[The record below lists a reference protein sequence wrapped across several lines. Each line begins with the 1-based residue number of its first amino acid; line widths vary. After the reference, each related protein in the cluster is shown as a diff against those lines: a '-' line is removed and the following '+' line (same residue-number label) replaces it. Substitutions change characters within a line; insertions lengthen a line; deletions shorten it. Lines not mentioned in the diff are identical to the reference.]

1 MSLLADF
8 HFLRPAWLLLLLPA
22 LALAVLVARARRRSG
37 SWQTVISPALLPYLL
52 EDGAG
57 PRRPRSGGKGP
68 LVPLLIA
75 AWCLATVAAAGP
87 SWVRQPLPVLQKQDA
102 LVVILDLSY
111 SLWAEDLAPSRIDRT
126 RRKLLDLLDRR
137 EEGQTA
143 LVAYAGDAHV
153 VTPLTD
159 DAPTIAN
166 LLPALDPGMMPLPGA
181 DAAAA
186 VEAALA
192 LLDAA
197 AVGSGR
203 LLLVT
208 DAIEPGE
215 VPAITGL
222 LEGRDVTLSVLG
234 VGTPEG
240 APIPLPEGGFLKRDD
255 GSIVIPGLP
264 EAALEALA
272 RRSGGRYRRIA
283 IDDSD
288 LAALT
293 AAAPGPGEN
302 TETDRRAE
310 GWVDMAHWFLLPLV
324 PLAAFAFRRGLVAAL
339 APVALAPLALTL
351 LLPAAPARADL
362 WDDLWLTPDQQG
374 ARALA
379 AGEAERAAK
388 TFRDPAWQGTAA
400 YRAGDYA
407 TAIDRFSGDDADAWY
422 NRASALARAGRL
434 QESIEAYE
442 RSLAL
447 APERQDAQDNLALV
461 KSLRDRQEQE
471 RQQSGGNDER
481 GQPQPGSDPGQ
492 QGQQG
497 RQPGQQDPGAS
508 EGSEPGDNQRDEA
521 SEQPGDSPSPGQP
534 GDNEQQGQAAG
545 DEGDAG
551 NAAESLEQPGAEA
564 GEAMAERMAED
575 MAEDIEA
582 QQAMQQWL
590 RRVPDDPSG
599 LLREKFRYESRQR
612 QRRGEERDNGKIW

>member
-1 MSLLADF
+1 MSVLADF
-8 HFLRPAWLLLLLPA
+8 HFLRPAWLLLFLPA
-22 LALAVLVARARRRSG
+22 LVLALLVARARRRSG
-37 SWQTVISPALLPYLL
+37 SWQAVISPALLPYLL
-52 EDGAG
+52 EDGD
-57 PRRPRSGGKGP
+57 RPRHRSARRGS
-68 LVPLLIA
+68 LVPMLLVV
-75 AWCLATVAAAGP
+75 WGLATIASAGP

-126 RRKLLDLLDRR
+126 RRKLLDLLERR

-181 DAAAA
+181 DAPAA

-208 DAIEPGE
+208 DAIELGE

-240 APIPLPEGGFLKRDD
+240 APIPLPDGGFLKRDD

-264 EAALEALA
+264 EAELEALA

-293 AAAPGPGEN
+293 AAAPGPGD
-302 TETDRRAE
+302 TAETDRRAE

-339 APVALAPLALTL
+339 TPVALAPLALTL
-351 LLPAAPARADL
+351 LLPAPPARADL
-362 WDDLWLTPDQQG
+362 WRDLWLTPDQQG

-379 AGEAERAAK
+379 DGDAERAAK
-388 TFRDPAWQGTAA
+388 TFEDPAWQGTAA

-407 TAIDRFSGDDADAWY
+407 TAIDRFSGRDDADAWY
-422 NRASALARAGRL
+422 NRANALARAGRL
-434 QESIEAYE
+434 EESIDAYE

-447 APERQDAQDNLALV
+447 APERQDARDNLELV
-461 KSLRDRQEQE
+461 KSLRDRQEQK
-471 RQQSGGNDER
+471 RQQGGGDNAQ
-481 GQPQPGSDPGQ
+481 GQPPSGSEPGQ
-492 QGQQG
+492 QGQD
-497 RQPGQQDPGAS
+497 PGQRDPGDPEGNDPGDSQQGA
-508 EGSEPGDNQRDEA
+508 GSEPPGNPPSQ
-521 SEQPGDSPSPGQP
+521 EQPGESG
-534 GDNEQQGQAAG
+534 QQGRADS
-545 DEGDAG
+545 DEGEAG
-551 NAAESLEQPGAEA
+551 NAAQSLEQPGAEA
-564 GEAMAERMAED
+564 GEAMAEQMARD
-575 MAEDIEA
+575 MADDIEA

-612 QRRGEERDNGKIW
+612 QRRGEERNNGKIW

>member
-8 HFLRPAWLLLLLPA
+8 HFLRPAWLLLLVPA
-22 LALAVLVARARRRSG
+22 LALALLVARARRRSG
-37 SWQTVISPALLPYLL
+37 SWQAVISPALLPYLL
-52 EDGAG
+52 EEGAG
-57 PRRPRSGGKGP
+57 PQRRGP
-68 LVPLLIA
+68 LVPLLVA
-75 AWCLATVAAAGP
+75 AWALAAVAAAGP

-126 RRKLLDLLDRR
+126 RRKLLDLLERR

-181 DAAAA
+181 DAPAA

-208 DAIEPGE
+208 DAIEAGE

-264 EAALEALA
+264 EAELQGLA

-293 AAAPGPGEN
+293 ADAPGPGESA
-302 TETDRRAE
+302 ETDRRAE

-339 APVALAPLALTL
+339 TPVALAPLALTL
-351 LLPAAPARADL
+351 LLPAPPARADL
-362 WDDLWLTPDQQG
+362 WSDLWLTPDQQG

-379 AGEAERAAK
+379 DGDAERAAK
-388 TFRDPAWQGTAA
+388 TFEDPAWQGTAA

-407 TAIDRFSGDDADAWY
+407 TAIDRFSGRDDADAWY
-422 NRASALARAGRL
+422 NRANALARAGRL
-434 QESIEAYE
+434 EESIEAYE

-447 APERQDAQDNLALV
+447 APEREDARDNLDLV
-461 KSLRDRQEQE
+461 KSLRDRREQE
-471 RQQSGGNDER
+471 RQQGGGDNAQGQPPSGSEPSQQGQDPGQRDPGDPEGNDPGDSQQGAGSEPP
-481 GQPQPGSDPGQ
+481 GDPPSPQQPGESGQ
-492 QGQQG
+492 QGQ
-497 RQPGQQDPGAS
+497 A
-508 EGSEPGDNQRDEA
+508 
-521 SEQPGDSPSPGQP
+521 DS
-534 GDNEQQGQAAG
+534 
-545 DEGDAG
+545 DEGEAG
-551 NAAESLEQPGAEA
+551 NAAQSLEQPGAEA
-564 GEAMAERMAED
+564 GEAMAEQMARD
-575 MAEDIEA
+575 MADDIEA

-612 QRRGEERDNGKIW
+612 QRRGEERNNGKIW

>member
-8 HFLRPAWLLLLLPA
+8 HFLRQAWLLLLVPA

-57 PRRPRSGGKGP
+57 PRRPRSAGKGP
-68 LVPLLIA
+68 LLPLLLTAWGLA
-75 AWCLATVAAAGP
+75 AVAAAGP

-111 SLWAEDLAPSRIDRT
+111 SLWAEDLAPSRIDRA
-126 RRKLLDLLDRR
+126 RRKLLDLLERR

-166 LLPALDPGMMPLPGA
+166 LLPALDPAMMPVPGA
-181 DAAAA
+181 DAPEA

-203 LLLVT
+203 LLLAT

-215 VPAITGL
+215 LTAIAGL

-234 VGTPEG
+234 IGTPEG

-264 EAALEALA
+264 EAALEDLA
-272 RRSGGRYRRIA
+272 RRGGGRYRRIA

-293 AAAPGPGEN
+293 AEGPGPGEN
-302 TETDRRAE
+302 TETERRAE
-310 GWVDMAHWFLLPLV
+310 AWVDMAHWFLLPLV

-339 APVALAPLALTL
+339 TPLALTPLALAL
-351 LLPAAPARADL
+351 LLPAPAARADL
-362 WDDLWLTPDQQG
+362 WSDLWLTADQQG

-379 AGEAERAAK
+379 EGDAERAAR
-388 TFRDPAWQGTAA
+388 TFEAPAWQGTAA

-407 TAIDRFSGDDADAWY
+407 TAIDRFSDGNDADAWY
-422 NRASALARAGRL
+422 NRANALARAGRL
-434 QESIEAYE
+434 EESIDAYE

-447 APERQDAQDNLALV
+447 APDRQDARDNLELV
-461 KSLRDRQEQE
+461 KTLLDRQEQE
-471 RQQSGGNDER
+471 RQQSGGKDGQ

-492 QGQQG
+492 QGE
-497 RQPGQQDPGAS
+497 QPGQRDPG
-508 EGSEPGDNQRDEA
+508 EPPGSDPGGNQRGEDT
-521 SEQPGDSPSPGQP
+521 EQPGTPPSPGQP
-534 GDNEQQGQAAG
+534 GEGRDPQGAA
-545 DEGDAG
+545 DAEEGDPG
-551 NAAESLEQPGAEA
+551 NAAQSLEQPAPGREA
-564 GEAMAERMAED
+564 GEALAQD
-575 MAEDIEA
+575 MADDLEA
-582 QQAMQQWL
+582 RQAMQQWL

>member
-8 HFLRPAWLLLLLPA
+8 HFLRPAWLLLLVPA
-22 LALAVLVARARRRSG
+22 LALAFLVARARRRSG

-52 EDGAG
+52 EDAAG
-57 PRRPRSGGKGP
+57 PRRRGP
-68 LVPLLIA
+68 LLPLLVL
-75 AWCLATVAAAGP
+75 AWSLATVAAAGP

-111 SLWAEDLAPSRIDRT
+111 SLWAEDLAPSRIDQT
-126 RRKLLDLLDRR
+126 RRKLLDLLERR
-137 EEGQTA
+137 QEGQTA

-181 DAAAA
+181 DAPAA
-186 VEAALA
+186 VASALA

-208 DAIEPGE
+208 DAIEPGD
-215 VPAITGL
+215 VPAITGQ

-240 APIPLPEGGFLKRDD
+240 APIPLPDGGFLKRED

-264 EAALEALA
+264 EAELETLA

-288 LAALT
+288 LTALT
-293 AAAPGPGEN
+293 AETPGSGD
-302 TETDRRAE
+302 TAETDRRAE

-324 PLAAFAFRRGLVAAL
+324 PLAAFAFRRGLVAGL
-339 APVALAPLALTL
+339 APVALAPLALAL
-351 LLPAAPARADL
+351 LLPAPAARADL
-362 WDDLWLTPDQQG
+362 WRDLWLTPDQQG

-379 AGEAERAAK
+379 EGEAERAAK
-388 TFRDPAWQGTAA
+388 TFEDPGWQGTAA

-407 TAIDRFSGDDADAWY
+407 TAIDRFSGDDADSWY
-422 NRASALARAGRL
+422 NRANALARAGRL
-434 QESIEAYE
+434 EEAIEAYE

-447 APERQDAQDNLALV
+447 APEQQDAADNLELV
-461 KSLRDRQEQE
+461 KSLRDQQQQE
-471 RQQSGGNDER
+471 RQQGGGDEQ
-481 GQPQPGSDPGQ
+481 GQPQPDSDPGQ
-492 QGQQG
+492 QSGQGQP
-497 RQPGQQDPGAS
+497 PGQRAPGEPQGSDPG
-508 EGSEPGDNQRDEA
+508 EDRRGEQG
-521 SEQPGDSPSPGQP
+521 EQPGDESSQRQP
-534 GDNEQQGQAAG
+534 GDGEAQDGRAEPE
-545 DEGDAG
+545 EGGAG
-551 NAAESLEQPGAEA
+551 NAAQSLEQPTPGAEA
-564 GEAMAERMAED
+564 GQAMAEK

>member
-22 LALAVLVARARRRSG
+22 LGLAAFIARARRQSG

-57 PRRPRSGGKGP
+57 PRRRSP
-68 LVPLLIA
+68 LVPLLLTAWLLA
-75 AWCLATVAAAGP
+75 AVAAAGP

-126 RRKLLDLLDRR
+126 RRKLLDLLERR
-137 EEGQTA
+137 TEGQTA

-159 DAPTIAN
+159 DTPTTAN
-166 LLPALDPGMMPLPGA
+166 LLPALDPGMMPVPGA
-181 DAAAA
+181 DAPAA
-186 VEAALA
+186 VAAALA

-197 AVGSGR
+197 AVGQGR

-208 DAIEPGE
+208 DSIEEQE
-215 VPAITGL
+215 VATVVGM
-222 LEGRDVTLSVLG
+222 LEGRAVTLSVLG

-240 APIPLPEGGFLKRDD
+240 APIPLPNGGFFKNND

-264 EAALEALA
+264 EERLEALA
-272 RRSGGRYRRIA
+272 RRGGGRYQRIA

-288 LAALT
+288 LTAL
-293 AAAPGPGEN
+293 AAAEPGAGDSA
-302 TETDRRAE
+302 ETDRRAE

-324 PLAAFAFRRGLVAAL
+324 PLAALAFRRGV
-339 APVALAPLALTL
+339 VVGLAPLLLTL
-351 LLPAAPARADL
+351 LLPAPTARADL
-362 WDDLWLTPDQQG
+362 WSDLWFTADQQG

-379 AGEAERAAK
+379 EGEPERAAQA
-388 TFRDPAWQGTAA
+388 FEDPAWRGTAA

-407 TAIDRFSGDDADAWY
+407 AAIDSFSQREDADAAY
-422 NRASALARAGRL
+422 NRGNALARAGRL
-434 QESIEAYE
+434 DEAIDAYE

-447 APERQDAQDNLALV
+447 APGRQDAAENLALV
-461 KSLRDRQEQE
+461 EALRDQQQEEE
-471 RQQSGGNDER
+471 RQQSGENGEQAQPQAGNDQEQQGKPP
-481 GQPQPGSDPGQ
+481 GQQETTDPNQDPGPGQRNDSGEQQNEAPPQPGDAADTPGEAE
-492 QGQQG
+492 
-497 RQPGQQDPGAS
+497 DGA
-508 EGSEPGDNQRDEA
+508 DADA
-521 SEQPGDSPSPGQP
+521 DA
-534 GDNEQQGQAAG
+534 D
-545 DEGDAG
+545 DDGDAG
-551 NAAESLEQPGAEA
+551 NAAESLEQPSPALDA
-564 GEAMAERMAED
+564 GETMAD
-575 MAEDIEA
+575 DIEA
-582 QQAMQQWL
+582 RQAMQQWL

-612 QRRGEERDNGKIW
+612 QRQGEERDNGKIW

>member
-22 LALAVLVARARRRSG
+22 LALALLVARARRRSG
-37 SWQTVISPALLPYLL
+37 SWQTVISPDLLPYLL
-52 EDGAG
+52 EDAAG
-57 PRRPRSGGKGP
+57 PRRRGP
-68 LVPLLIA
+68 LLPLLVA
-75 AWCLATVAAAGP
+75 AWSLATVAAAGP

-126 RRKLLDLLDRR
+126 RRKLLDLLERR
-137 EEGQTA
+137 QEGQTA

-181 DAAAA
+181 DAPAA

-208 DAIEPGE
+208 DAIEPGD
-215 VPAITGL
+215 VPAIAGL

-240 APIPLPEGGFLKRDD
+240 APIPLPDGGFLKRED

-264 EAALEALA
+264 EAELEALA
-272 RRSGGRYRRIA
+272 RRGGGRYRRIA

-293 AAAPGPGEN
+293 AEAPGPGES

-324 PLAAFAFRRGLVAAL
+324 PLAALAFRRGLVAGL
-339 APVALAPLALTL
+339 APVALAPLALAL
-351 LLPAAPARADL
+351 LLPAPAARADL
-362 WDDLWLTPDQQG
+362 WRDLWLTPDQQG

-379 AGEAERAAK
+379 QGEAERAAK
-388 TFRDPAWQGTAA
+388 TFEDPGWQGTAA

-407 TAIDRFSGDDADAWY
+407 TAIDRFSGDDADSWY
-422 NRASALARAGRL
+422 NRGNALARAGRL
-434 QESIEAYE
+434 EEAIAAYE

-447 APERQDAQDNLALV
+447 APEQQDAADNLELV
-461 KSLRDRQEQE
+461 KSLRDQQQQE
-471 RQQSGGNDER
+471 RQQGGGDEQ

-492 QGQQG
+492 QGGQG
-497 RQPGQQDPGAS
+497 QQPGQRDPG
-508 EGSEPGDNQRDEA
+508 EPQGSDPGEDQRGDPG
-521 SEQPGDSPSPGQP
+521 EQPGDNPSQGQP
-534 GDNEQQGQAAG
+534 GDGEAQDGRAAPEEG
-545 DEGDAG
+545 EEGDAG
-551 NAAESLEQPGAEA
+551 NAAQSLEQPAPGVEA
-564 GEAMAERMAED
+564 GQAMAEK

-582 QQAMQQWL
+582 RQAMQQWL